1 MSVALICLRLHF
13 FLDLAHRQ
21 ERGGRGLSGLWWMS
35 HTWDLTTHQWPSRER
50 IILKPCCEIG
60 RLWFHR
66 MKVWDPGI
74 VGCLWFHRL
83 DVWEFC
89 IVAMYVM
96 FVNVVRW
103 RLYIGLCGRPCIL
116 ARILD
121 FYGLLIVQWPVN
133 FCNDWPLMVVESQW
147 ALAIVLCWGY
157 IHVVDC
163 HL

>member
-1 MSVALICLRLHF
+1 
-13 FLDLAHRQ
+13 
-21 ERGGRGLSGLWWMS
+21 
-35 HTWDLTTHQWPSRER
+35 
-50 IILKPCCEIG
+50 
-60 RLWFHR
+60 
-66 MKVWDPGI
+66 MKVWDPGV

-121 FYGLLIVQWPVN
+121 FYGLLIVQ
-133 FCNDWPLMVVESQW
+133 
-147 ALAIVLCWGY
+147 
-157 IHVVDC
+157 
-163 HL
+163 